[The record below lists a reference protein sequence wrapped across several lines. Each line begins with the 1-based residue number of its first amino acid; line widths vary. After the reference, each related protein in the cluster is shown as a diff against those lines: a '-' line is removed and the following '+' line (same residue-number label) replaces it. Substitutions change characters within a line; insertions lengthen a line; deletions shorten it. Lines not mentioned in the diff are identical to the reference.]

1 MLCLALFRP
10 VSDAL
15 TMLNAFPMTADR
27 VAPTSTL
34 GQAAAPALLSV
45 LAVRFLVVIT
55 TQGAGA
61 T

>member
-1 MLCLALFRP
+1 
-10 VSDAL
+10 
-15 TMLNAFPMTADR
+15 MLNAFPMTAAR

-34 GQAAAPALLSV
+34 GQFAASALLPV

-55 TQGAGA
+55 TRGAGA